1 MVGGIEI
8 SKTPPHRSADLSTM
22 CTTNNV
28 FTRPW
33 TIAHRWSLN
42 RLYKPELR
50 NGRRN
55 RPWYRSTRVPI
66 VAYKRDPGANF
77 FRVFRTKKEKR
88 TKKERKIRK
97 GEGLLKLPQ
106 LRKSKSDA
114 LRQLFLDDFHK
125 LLG

>member
-1 MVGGIEI
+1 
-8 SKTPPHRSADLSTM
+8 
-22 CTTNNV
+22 
-28 FTRPW
+28 
-33 TIAHRWSLN
+33 
-42 RLYKPELR
+42 
-50 NGRRN
+50 
-55 RPWYRSTRVPI
+55 